1 MASPEQERTHALAA
15 VFQCLAEVQ
24 AIAERGQHEPS
35 RTTVCLQGL
44 LGDYAGSV
52 VTLYGG
58 PGALDSGL
66 RGLVDHLSRPESIHL
81 TRYLIGVLQLER
93 RLRRDRSRLA
103 TLAEGLERVRGQAD
117 YFGRIDHESVIHRL
131 GDLYGEHIS
140 SLRPRILVQGHA
152 AYLQNERN
160 AALIRALL
168 LAAIRA
174 AGLWQIN
181 GGGRLRLVLGRR
193 RLIEQAT
200 AALTTA

>member
-1 MASPEQERTHALAA
+1 M
-15 VFQCLAEVQ
+15 
-24 AIAERGQHEPS
+24 
-35 RTTVCLQGL
+35 
-44 LGDYAGSV
+44 
-52 VTLYGG
+52 
-58 PGALDSGL
+58 
-66 RGLVDHLSRPESIHL
+66 LVH
-81 TRYLIGVLQLER
+81 
-93 RLRRDRSRLA
+93 RD
-103 TLAEGLERVRGQAD
+103 V
-117 YFGRIDHESVIHRL
+117 
-131 GDLYGEHIS
+131 EHIS

-152 AYLQNERN
+152 AYLQDERN